1 MNDSTE
7 TGQQHQLQE
16 AAAALAK
23 VRQESDTALRQIFQA
38 LGGFLAMEVPDWL
51 QIGWDFRGSDYKTH
65 RATGRRLLLQGPG
78 VEVKVSPQ
86 GAGDFFPHAIPW
98 TRFREMCGDKW
109 PGMLL
114 EPIQKKIKQERAA
127 LEDLQEKKQQTDDLK
142 KAGRGD
148 LFVI

>member
-7 TGQQHQLQE
+7 TGQQQQLQE

-23 VRQESDTALRQIFQA
+23 ARQESDTALRQIFQA
-38 LGGFLAMEVPDWL
+38 LGGFLAMEAPDWL

-78 VEVKVSPQ
+78 AEVKVSPQ
-86 GAGDFFPHAIPW
+86 VAGDFFPHTIPW
-98 TRFREMCGDKW
+98 TKFREMCGDKW

-114 EPIQKKIKQERAA
+114 EPIQKKIKHEWAA
-127 LEDLQEKKQQTDDLK
+127 LEDLQEKKQQTDNLK
-142 KAGRGD
+142 KAGGGRPFS
-148 LFVI
+148 L